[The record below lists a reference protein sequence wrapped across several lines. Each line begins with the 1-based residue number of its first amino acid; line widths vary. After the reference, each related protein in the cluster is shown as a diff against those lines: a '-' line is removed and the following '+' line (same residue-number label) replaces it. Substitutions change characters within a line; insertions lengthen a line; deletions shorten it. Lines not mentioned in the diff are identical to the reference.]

1 MIHLNSMFSPENNV
15 APPSHN
21 TKDALRGFHEVLSDA
36 VSSKPEKLGI
46 HPKDGNIS
54 IARAGA
60 ATPPE
65 APTNTALPETSSS
78 TSGAPDDGYN
88 PFLQAAYSNPFQS
101 APTAST
107 SQSTANPNSSPSDAQ
122 QAFDDAY
129 WAAQP
134 APVQALRTMQ
144 DPEQRT
150 GLATQLAN
158 EGYTIDV
165 PIMVWGWDPSITM
178 AMRQADGYTWVPSA
192 LQNPVADAPGLPS
205 MGTVSAYNPNNPPA
219 GSIAV

>member
-158 EGYTIDV
+158 EGYTIDGV
-165 PIMVWGWDPSITM
+165 GLGSIHNH
-178 AMRQADGYTWVPSA
+178 GH
-192 LQNPVADAPGLPS
+192 APGRRLHLGAVRAPKS
-205 MGTVSAYNPNNPPA
+205 GSGCSGPA
-219 GSIAV
+219 FYGNCIGLQSE

>member
-1 MIHLNSMFSPENNV
+1 MIHLHSMFSPENNV
-15 APPSHN
+15 AQPSHN
-21 TKDALRGFHEVLSDA
+21 TKDALRGFHDALSDA
-36 VSSKPEKLGI
+36 VSLTAEKL

-78 TSGAPDDGYN
+78 ASGAPDGGYN

-101 APTAST
+101 AST
-107 SQSTANPNSSPSDAQ
+107 PSTTQSAANANSAPLDAQ

-150 GLATQLAN
+150 ALAAQLAGD
-158 EGYTIDV
+158 GYSIDV

-192 LQNPVADAPGLPS
+192 LQNPVEDAPGLPS
-205 MGTVSAYNPNNPPA
+205 IGTTAAYNPNSPPA